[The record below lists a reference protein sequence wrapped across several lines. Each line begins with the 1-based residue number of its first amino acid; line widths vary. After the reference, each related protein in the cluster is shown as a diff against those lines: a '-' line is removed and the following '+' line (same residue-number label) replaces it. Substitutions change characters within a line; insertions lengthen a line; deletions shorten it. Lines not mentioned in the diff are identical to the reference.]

1 MSDVVASLREAIPC
15 ALCEIASVASLPR
28 NDRKILFMKHLGNV
42 LYVTT
47 PEAYL
52 SLDGE
57 NILILKDENTS
68 TRLPLHNLENIVCF
82 TYQGASPALMG
93 ACAERNIGLC
103 FLTPNGR
110 FQARVTGKVRGN
122 VLLRKKQYDISEKE
136 ADSIPIAASFLLG
149 KISNCR
155 KVIDRAIRDHS
166 MLVDVKSLTG
176 ASNFLKE
183 TLKAIPSCK
192 SIDDLMGFEGSAA
205 KIYFG
210 VFDQLILH
218 QREAFFFK
226 ERSRRPPLDNMNSLL
241 SFLYTLLTN
250 DVASTLE
257 TVGLD
262 PYVGFLHQDRPGRP
276 SLALDLMEEFRAVI
290 VDRLALSLVNRKQI
304 TGKGFTQKE
313 SGGIL
318 MDDDTR
324 KAVLTAWQ
332 ERKKEEIIHPYL
344 KERVPFG
351 LIPHVQAMLLA
362 RYLRGDL
369 DAYPPFFWS

>member
-1 MSDVVASLREAIPC
+1 MIT
-15 ALCEIASVASLPR
+15 
-28 NDRKILFMKHLGNV
+28 MKHLGNV
-42 LYVTT
+42 LYITT

-52 SLDGE
+52 TLDGE
-57 NILILKDENTS
+57 NVVILKDDPQGDAPNARAA

-82 TYQGASPALMG
+82 TWQGASPALMG

-122 VLLRKKQYDISEKE
+122 VLLRKRQYEISEKE
-136 ADSIPIAASFLLG
+136 TESCPIAASFLLA
-149 KISNCR
+149 KIYNCR
-155 KVIDRAIRDHS
+155 KVIERALRDHS
-166 MLVDVKSLTG
+166 LLVDVTSLSN
-176 ASNFLKE
+176 ASKVLKE
-183 TLKAIPSCK
+183 TLKAISSCQ
-192 SIDDLMGFEGSAA
+192 SIGDLMGFEGSAA
-205 KIYFG
+205 KVYFS
-210 VFDQLILH
+210 VFNHLILQ

-241 SFLYTLLTN
+241 SFLYTLLAN
-250 DVASTLE
+250 DVTSALE
-257 TVGLD
+257 VVGLD

-276 SLALDLMEEFRAVI
+276 SLALDLMEELRPIFG
-290 VDRLALSLVNRKQI
+290 DRLALSLVNRKQI
-304 TGKGFTQKE
+304 TAKGFAQKE

-332 ERKKEEIIHPYL
+332 ERKREVILHPYL
-344 KERVPFG
+344 KERIPFG

-362 RYLRGDL
+362 RYLRGDI

>member
-1 MSDVVASLREAIPC
+1 
-15 ALCEIASVASLPR
+15 
-28 NDRKILFMKHLGNV
+28 MKKLANV

-57 NILILKDENTS
+57 NVVIKKEENTS
-68 TRLPLHNLENIVCF
+68 VRLPLHNLEQIVCF
-82 TYQGASPALMG
+82 NYQGVSPALMG
-93 ACAERNIGLC
+93 ACAERSIGLC
-103 FLTPNGR
+103 FLTPAGR
-110 FQARVTGKVRGN
+110 FLARVNGKVKGN
-122 VLLRKKQYDISEKE
+122 VLLRKKQYEVSEKSE
-136 ADSIPIAASFLLG
+136 ASVPIAACFLLG
-149 KISNCR
+149 KIANCR
-155 KVIDRAIRDHS
+155 KVLDRAVRDHAL
-166 MLVDVKSLTG
+166 LVDVQALSQ
-176 ASNFLKE
+176 ASAA
-183 TLKAIPSCK
+183 LKAILAVIPECK
-192 SIDDLMGFEGSAA
+192 MLSDLLAFEGSAG
-205 KIYFG
+205 KIYFS
-210 VFDQLILH
+210 VFNHLILQ
-218 QREAFFFK
+218 QREDFRFE

-250 DVASTLE
+250 EAVSALE

-276 SLALDLMEEFRAVI
+276 SLALDLMEELRPVFA
-290 VDRLALSLVNRKQI
+290 DRLALSLVNRKQV

-324 KAVLTAWQ
+324 KTVLTAWQ
-332 ERKKEEIIHPYL
+332 ERKQEEIVHPYL
-344 KERVPFG
+344 KERIPFG

-369 DAYPPFFWS
+369 DAYPPFFWN

>member
-1 MSDVVASLREAIPC
+1 
-15 ALCEIASVASLPR
+15 
-28 NDRKILFMKHLGNV
+28 MKHLGNV
-42 LYVTT
+42 LYITT

-52 SLDGE
+52 TLDGE
-57 NILILKDENTS
+57 NIVILKEEHTS

-82 TYQGASPALMG
+82 TWQGASPALMG
-93 ACAERNIGLC
+93 ACADRNIGLC

-136 ADSIPIAASFLLG
+136 TSSVPIAASFLLG

-155 KVIDRAIRDHS
+155 KVLDRAVRDHS
-166 MLVDVKSLTG
+166 MLLNVEALTG
-176 ASNFLKE
+176 ASNFMKE
-183 TLKAIPSCK
+183 TLRAIPGCK
-192 SIDDLMGFEGSAA
+192 SIPDLMGFEGSAA

-210 VFDQLILH
+210 VFDHLILQ
-218 QREAFFFK
+218 QRGDFFFK
-226 ERSRRPPLDNMNSLL
+226 ERNRRPPLDNMNSLL

-250 DVASTLE
+250 EAASALE

-276 SLALDLMEEFRAVI
+276 SLALDLMEELRPVL

-318 MDDDTR
+318 MDDETR

-332 ERKKEEIIHPYL
+332 ERKKEEIMHPYL
-344 KERVPFG
+344 KERVSFG
-351 LIPHVQAMLLA
+351 LIPYIQAMLLA